1 MTLKKKFKNC
11 VFYQI
16 VWVGLYLLLS
26 ACGSNLKVNKTPINK
41 YFNSKGFKNQMSGL
55 LVYDPATKD
64 TLVNINGSQY
74 FIPASNTK
82 ILTLYT
88 ALSILPKQM
97 PLVRVLEIGTDTLL
111 ISGMGDPTP
120 FHPYFKDS
128 TLLNII
134 KAYKHV
140 GIVPG
145 QFLDHPYGPGWA
157 WEDYDSY
164 FSAERSSLPL
174 FGNVLEV
181 VKKDSIILITPAIF
195 KTAVT
200 IKKKEHTFYRA
211 AHKNKFYLPSGDFKN
226 EIPFLTSDSLNL
238 SVLKQMSG
246 LDFFISKSFKKEA
259 SKLVFSISRDSV
271 LKRMMEVSDN
281 FLAEQLLVNASAYLS
296 DSLSIKPSQKYMLEG
311 PLKNLLQKPRWVD
324 GSGLSR
330 YNLLS
335 PISLVQVLEKLYT
348 EQPNAALLNF
358 FPAGGKSGTLSSWFK
373 GSPQPYIF
381 AKTGSLGNTFCLSG
395 YLKTKRGKTFI
406 FSYMNNHYTK
416 PTTQIKKEMEQ
427 VLEAIRDH
435 Y

>member
-11 VFYQI
+11 AFYQI

-26 ACGSNLKVNKTPINK
+26 ACGSNLKVNKTPIYK
-41 YFNSKGFKNQMSGL
+41 YFNSNGFKNQMSGL

-97 PLVRVLEIGTDTLL
+97 PLVRVLEIGADTLL

-181 VKKDSIILITPAIF
+181 VKKDSILLITPAIF

-200 IKKKEHTFYRA
+200 IKKKEQPFYRA

-226 EIPFLTSDSLNL
+226 EIPFLTSDSLSL

-311 PLKNLLQKPRWVD
+311 PLKNLVQKPRWVD

-373 GSPQPYIF
+373 GNPQPYIF

-416 PTTQIKKEMEQ
+416 PSAQIKEEMEQ

>member
-11 VFYQI
+11 AFYQI

-26 ACGSNLKVNKTPINK
+26 ACGSNLKVNKTPIYK

-97 PLVRVLEIGTDTLL
+97 PLVRVLEIGADTLL

-134 KAYKHV
+134 KPYKHV

-164 FSAERSSLPL
+164 FSAERS
-174 FGNVLEV
+174 
-181 VKKDSIILITPAIF
+181 
-195 KTAVT
+195 
-200 IKKKEHTFYRA
+200 
-211 AHKNKFYLPSGDFKN
+211 
-226 EIPFLTSDSLNL
+226 
-238 SVLKQMSG
+238 
-246 LDFFISKSFKKEA
+246 
-259 SKLVFSISRDSV
+259 
-271 LKRMMEVSDN
+271 
-281 FLAEQLLVNASAYLS
+281 
-296 DSLSIKPSQKYMLEG
+296 
-311 PLKNLLQKPRWVD
+311 
-324 GSGLSR
+324 
-330 YNLLS
+330 
-335 PISLVQVLEKLYT
+335 
-348 EQPNAALLNF
+348 
-358 FPAGGKSGTLSSWFK
+358 
-373 GSPQPYIF
+373 
-381 AKTGSLGNTFCLSG
+381 
-395 YLKTKRGKTFI
+395 
-406 FSYMNNHYTK
+406 
-416 PTTQIKKEMEQ
+416 
-427 VLEAIRDH
+427 
-435 Y
+435 

>member
-134 KAYKHV
+134 KAYKHI

-311 PLKNLLQKPRWVD
+311 PLKNLVQKPRWVD

-416 PTTQIKKEMEQ
+416 PSAQIKKEMEQ

>member
-1 MTLKKKFKNC
+1 MTLKKNFKNC

-97 PLVRVLEIGTDTLL
+97 PLVRVLEIGADTLL

-134 KAYKHV
+134 KAYKHI

-311 PLKNLLQKPRWVD
+311 PLKNLVQKPRWVD

-416 PTTQIKKEMEQ
+416 PSAQIKKEMEQ

>member
-1 MTLKKKFKNC
+1 MTLKRFFKSLSLNQL
-11 VFYQI
+11 VL
-16 VWVGLYLLLS
+16 VGLYLLVS
-26 ACGSNLKVNKTPINK
+26 ACGSNLKVNKTPIHK

-97 PLVRVLEIGTDTLL
+97 PLVRVLEKGSDTLL
-111 ISGMGDPTP
+111 ISGMGDPSP

-128 TLLNII
+128 TLLSVI
-134 KAYKHV
+134 KPYKHI
-140 GIVPG
+140 GIVSG

-164 FSAERSSLPL
+164 YAVERSSLPL
-174 FGNVLEV
+174 FGNVIEV
-181 VKKDSIILITPAIF
+181 VKNDSVFLISPVAF
-195 KTAVT
+195 KTAVEN
-200 IKKKEHTFYRA
+200 KKKEHTFYRA
-211 AHKNKFYLPSGDFKN
+211 AHKNKFYLPSGDFNN

-238 SVLKQMSG
+238 SILRQMSG

-259 SKLVFSISRDSV
+259 SKLIFSISRDSV

-311 PLKNLLQKPRWVD
+311 PLKNLAQKPRWVD

-330 YNLLS
+330 YNLIS
-335 PISLVQVLEKLYT
+335 PISIIQVLEKLYT
-348 EQPNAALLNF
+348 EQPRAVLLNF
-358 FPAGGKSGTLSSWFK
+358 FPTGGKSGTLTSWFK
-373 GSPQPYIF
+373 GNPRPYIF

-395 YLKTKRGKTFI
+395 YLETKKGKTFI

-416 PTTQIKKEMEQ
+416 PSAQIKKEMEQ

>member
-1 MTLKKKFKNC
+1 MTLKKKIKNC

-134 KAYKHV
+134 KAYKHI

-195 KTAVT
+195 KSAVT

-211 AHKNKFYLPSGDFKN
+211 AHKNKFYLPNGDFKN

-416 PTTQIKKEMEQ
+416 PSAQIKKEMEQ

>member
-134 KAYKHV
+134 KAYKHI

-211 AHKNKFYLPSGDFKN
+211 AHKNKFYLPNGDFKN

-246 LDFFISKSFKKEA
+246 LDFFMSKSFKKEA
-259 SKLVFSISRDSV
+259 STLVFSISRDSV

>member
-1 MTLKKKFKNC
+1 
-11 VFYQI
+11 
-16 VWVGLYLLLS
+16 
-26 ACGSNLKVNKTPINK
+26 
-41 YFNSKGFKNQMSGL
+41 
-55 LVYDPATKD
+55 
-64 TLVNINGSQY
+64 
-74 FIPASNTK
+74 
-82 ILTLYT
+82 
-88 ALSILPKQM
+88 
-97 PLVRVLEIGTDTLL
+97 
-111 ISGMGDPTP
+111 
-120 FHPYFKDS
+120 
-128 TLLNII
+128 
-134 KAYKHV
+134 V

-296 DSLSIKPSQKYMLEG
+296 DSLSIKPSQKYMLDG
-311 PLKNLLQKPRWVD
+311 PLKNLVQKPRWVD

-358 FPAGGKSGTLSSWFK
+358 FPTGGKSGTLSSWFK

-416 PTTQIKKEMEQ
+416 PSAQIKKEMEQ

>member
-1 MTLKKKFKNC
+1 
-11 VFYQI
+11 
-16 VWVGLYLLLS
+16 
-26 ACGSNLKVNKTPINK
+26 CGSNLKVNKTPIYK

-195 KTAVT
+195 KSAVT

-311 PLKNLLQKPRWVD
+311 PLKNLVQKPRWVD

-416 PTTQIKKEMEQ
+416 PSAQIKKEMEQ

>member
-26 ACGSNLKVNKTPINK
+26 SCGSNLKVNKTPIYK

-195 KTAVT
+195 KSAVT

-311 PLKNLLQKPRWVD
+311 PLKNLVQKPRWVD

-416 PTTQIKKEMEQ
+416 PSAQIKKEMEQ

>member
-26 ACGSNLKVNKTPINK
+26 ACGSNLKVNKTPIYK

-195 KTAVT
+195 KSAVT

-311 PLKNLLQKPRWVD
+311 PLKNLVQKPRWVD

-416 PTTQIKKEMEQ
+416 PSAQIKKEMEQ